1 MSRYS
6 NKFRNVQKTET
17 CHMYKKMAGISRS
30 IIRKQSQNKM
40 RFVKT
45 KVPFSYPTLL
55 TIIENIHNSTNTFL
69 VKENNLQN
77 IYRKLELEKGTLK
90 SKAW

>member
-1 MSRYS
+1 
-6 NKFRNVQKTET
+6 
-17 CHMYKKMAGISRS
+17 
-30 IIRKQSQNKM
+30 M

-77 IYRKLELEKGTLK
+77 TYRKLKLEKGKLK